1 MQSKDGTT
9 QILLQKKLNFVMAKN
24 EVQNINIKG
33 FMTNNTQV
41 NWNAVR
47 KTYGDGDP
55 RVPMVDREYRCLFHW
70 SMSLDKLMQKS
81 STPFLQFQHKQ
92 IFKDYK
98 DTKTMEEVET
108 KYHVIRS

>member
-9 QILLQKKLNFVMAKN
+9 QILLQKKLNFVKAKN

-33 FMTNNTQV
+33 FMTNNTQA

-55 RVPMVDREYRCLFHW
+55 RAPMVDHEYRCLFH
-70 SMSLDKLMQKS
+70 
-81 STPFLQFQHKQ
+81 
-92 IFKDYK
+92 
-98 DTKTMEEVET
+98 
-108 KYHVIRS
+108 